1 MLPKDQTHR
10 DELQKCILQRFL
22 RLAIH
27 DVYGQSVPCEL
38 LYKGVLFIDRNGAQD
53 LVAVFADVDLDQI
66 RAFGEGKSCPL
77 YVGARVR
84 KKV

>member
-38 LYKGVLFIDRNGAQD
+38 LHKGVLFIDRNGVQD
-53 LVAVFADVDLDQI
+53 LGVADVNLDQVWT
-66 RAFGEGKSCPL
+66 AGKD
-77 YVGARVR
+77 
-84 KKV
+84 KKRSL

>member
-22 RLAIH
+22 PLTIH
-27 DVYGQSVPCEL
+27 DVNGQSVPCEL

-53 LVAVFADVDLDQI
+53 LGVADVDLDQV
-66 RAFGEGKSCPL
+66 RAVGEGKSCPL
-77 YVGARVR
+77 
-84 KKV
+84 

>member
-22 RLAIH
+22 CLAIH

-38 LYKGVLFIDRNGAQD
+38 LYKGVLFIDRNGVQD
-53 LVAVFADVDLDQI
+53 LGAADVDLDQV
-66 RAFGEGKSCPL
+66 RAVGEGKSCPL
-77 YVGARVR
+77 YVGARAR